1 MVKVVKGYERI
12 CKDEASPIGLPKPTP
27 PPTLARPN
35 FTASTHLMRQFTLYI
50 DNEVRGPHTE
60 TEIQELI
67 NLGTVTAETPC
78 MPEGATEWL
87 PASQF
92 FTFAAKIKLGK
103 RLEAK
108 EEEIALEANRLNPD
122 DRRKL
127 MMYGLADAATV
138 DQINQTQASAILA
151 EHENNLTQ
159 INKRNKIV
167 VGVVFV
173 LTLLSTVSFGLFTD
187 LGGSLVGKVVGQFI
201 KDDPKSPESMRR
213 FTNETQRFQ
222 ELRTES
228 QNVVFSKPTGGQSIQ
243 PTLNARLKIPANTGY
258 KVSGKI
264 DLKPLNEMLK
274 RWSIKP
280 DSEIKLYLL
289 STETPAEISQKVT
302 DQSAVLE
309 TILAPVADVAT
320 LEKIKSDLITSFPV
334 DTTITE
340 SAALQTEIK
349 NLKINGIKE
358 AIERVEYAAREAA
371 RLAQENESKGGPLA
385 EDAKLRRQWG
395 NNLRAYASKLRDLEN
410 RCQIWYNPNNRK
422 KVWSE
427 FNSGPGSEIAAWI
440 LSTEAKLIP
449 VNESGEF
456 TIPECSNLDKNA
468 AANCL
473 LVSTRI
479 NGDSVFLAWG
489 SKFLASQEIQSTQI
503 PRDVF
508 LAREEYKVTTQT
520 VTGDRPL
527 VIRYRVGDR
536 ELSIRRNSPK
546 WYFLNV
552 ARQKDSDSLVVL
564 VSAELQEKYPVGSV
578 VPYSVLL
585 DLELFPR
592 PTESI
597 TPSPFTA
604 AE

>member
-1 MVKVVKGYERI
+1 
-12 CKDEASPIGLPKPTP
+12 
-27 PPTLARPN
+27 
-35 FTASTHLMRQFTLYI
+35 MRQFTLYI

-60 TEIQELI
+60 AEIQELI
-67 NLGTVTAETPC
+67 NLGTVVADTPC

-92 FTFAAKIKLGK
+92 FTFAAKIKLSK
-103 RLEAK
+103 RLEAN
-108 EEEIALEANRLNPD
+108 EDELALEASRLNPD

-138 DQINQTQASAILA
+138 DQINQTQATAILA
-151 EHENNLTQ
+151 EHENNLNQ
-159 INKRNKIV
+159 INKRNKII
-167 VGVVFV
+167 VGIVFI
-173 LTLLSTVSFGLFTD
+173 LTLIATLSLGLFTD
-187 LGGSLVGKVVGQFI
+187 TGGAFVGKVVGQFI
-201 KDDPKSPESMRR
+201 KDDPKSPDSMRR
-213 FTNETQRFQ
+213 FANETQRFQ

-228 QNVVFSKPTGGQSIQ
+228 QNAVFNKPTGGQSIQ
-243 PTLNARLKIPANTGY
+243 PVLNARLKIPATTGY

-280 DSEIKLYLL
+280 DSDIKLYLL
-289 STETPAEISQKVT
+289 PSETPAEISQKIT
-302 DQSAVLE
+302 DQAAVLE
-309 TILAPVADVAT
+309 TILAPVADIAT
-320 LEKIKSDLITSFPV
+320 LEKIKSDLITSFPLES
-334 DTTITE
+334 TITE
-340 SAALQTEIK
+340 STALQTEIK
-349 NLKINGIKE
+349 NLKINGIKDG
-358 AIERVEYAAREAA
+358 IERVEYAAREAT
-371 RLAQENESKGGPLA
+371 RVAQENESKGGPVA
-385 EDAKLRRQWG
+385 EDAKIRRQWG
-395 NNLRAYASKLRDLEN
+395 NNLRAFAGKLRDLEN

-427 FNSGPGSEIAAWI
+427 FNSGPGSELAAWI

-449 VNESGEF
+449 VNETGEF
-456 TIPECSNLDKNA
+456 TIPECANLDKNT

-489 SKFLASQEIQSTQI
+489 SRFLASQEIQSTQI
-503 PRDVF
+503 SREVF
-508 LAREEYKVTTQT
+508 LAREEYKVTTHT
-520 VTGDRPL
+520 VTGDRSL

-546 WYFLNV
+546 WYFMNV
-552 ARQKDSDSLVVL
+552 ARVKDSDSLVVL
-564 VSAELQEKYPVGSV
+564 VTPELQEKYPVGSTI
-578 VPYSVLL
+578 PYSVLL

-597 TPSPFTA
+597 IPSPFTA

>member
-1 MVKVVKGYERI
+1 
-12 CKDEASPIGLPKPTP
+12 
-27 PPTLARPN
+27 
-35 FTASTHLMRQFTLYI
+35 MRLFTLYI

-60 TEIQELI
+60 IEIQELI
-67 NLGTVTAETPC
+67 NLGTVAADTPC

-92 FTFAAKIKLGK
+92 FTFAAKIKLSK
-103 RLEAK
+103 KLETS

-138 DQINQTQASAILA
+138 DQVNQTQATTILA
-151 EHENNLTQ
+151 QHENNLKQ
-159 INKRNKIV
+159 INRRNKII
-167 VGVVFV
+167 VGSFFV
-173 LTLLSTVSFGLFTD
+173 LTLLATVSLGLFTD
-187 LGGSLVGKVVGQFI
+187 IGGALVGKVVGQFI
-201 KDDPKSPESMRR
+201 KDDPKLTDSTRR
-213 FTNETQRFQ
+213 FSNETKRFE

-228 QNVVFSKPTGGQSIQ
+228 QNAVFAKPIGGQSIQ
-243 PTLNARLKIPANTGY
+243 PALNARLKIPATTGY
-258 KVSGKI
+258 TVTGKI

-274 RWSIKP
+274 RWGIKP
-280 DSEIKLYLL
+280 DSEIKVYLL
-289 STETPAEISQKVT
+289 PSEAPAEVSQKIT
-302 DQSAVLE
+302 DQAAVLE
-309 TILAPVADVAT
+309 TILAPVADVAM
-320 LEKIKSDLITSFPV
+320 LEKIKSDLISSFPHE
-334 DTTITE
+334 TTITE
-340 SAALQTEIK
+340 SAALQNELKYLKVNEIRA
-349 NLKINGIKE
+349 N
-358 AIERVEYAAREAA
+358 IERVEYAAREAA
-371 RLAQENESKGGPLA
+371 RVAQENESKGGPLA
-385 EDAKLRRQWG
+385 ENAKILRSWG
-395 NNLRAYASKLRDLEN
+395 NNLRAYAGKLHDLEN
-410 RCQIWYNPNNRK
+410 RGRIWYNENNRK

-427 FNSGPGSEIAAWI
+427 FNSGPGSEIAAWV

-449 VNESGEF
+449 VNETGEF
-456 TIPECSNLDKNA
+456 SIPECANLDKNSA
-468 AANCL
+468 AISL

-508 LAREEYKVTTQT
+508 LAREQYKVTTHT
-520 VTGDRPL
+520 FTGNRPL
-527 VIRYRVGDR
+527 VVRYRVGER
-536 ELSIRRNSPK
+536 ELSIRRLSPK

-552 ARQKDSDSLVVL
+552 AREKDSDSLVVL
-564 VSAELQEKYPVGSV
+564 VSAELQEKYPVGSL

-597 TPSPFTA
+597 TPSPFTV

>member
-1 MVKVVKGYERI
+1 MR
-12 CKDEASPIGLPKPTP
+12 S
-27 PPTLARPN
+27 
-35 FTASTHLMRQFTLYI
+35 FTFYI
-50 DNEVRGPHTE
+50 DNAVRGPHTE

-67 NLGTVTAETPC
+67 NLGTVAADTPC

-92 FTFAAKIKLGK
+92 FTFAAKIKLSK
-103 RLEAK
+103 RLEAS

-138 DQINQTQASAILA
+138 DQVNQTQATTILA
-151 EHENNLTQ
+151 QHENNLKQ

-167 VGVVFV
+167 VGTLFV
-173 LTLLSTVSFGLFTD
+173 LTLLATMSFGLFTD
-187 LGGSLVGKVVGQFI
+187 IGGSLVGKVVSQFI
-201 KDDPKSPESMRR
+201 KDDPKQPDSMRR
-213 FTNETQRFQ
+213 FSNETKRFQ

-228 QNVVFSKPTGGQSIQ
+228 QNAVFAKPTGGQSIQ
-243 PTLNARLKIPANTGY
+243 PVLNARLKIPATTGY
-258 KVSGKI
+258 TVSGKI

-274 RWSIKP
+274 RWGINP
-280 DSEIKLYLL
+280 DSEIKVYLL
-289 STETPAEISQKVT
+289 PSEAPAEVSQKIT
-302 DQSAVLE
+302 DQTAVLE

-320 LEKIKSDLITSFPV
+320 LEKIKSDLISSFPHE
-334 DTTITE
+334 TTITE
-340 SAALQTEIK
+340 SAALQNELKYLKLNEIRA
-349 NLKINGIKE
+349 N
-358 AIERVEYAAREAA
+358 IERVEYAAREAV
-371 RLAQENESKGGPLA
+371 RVAQENESKGGPLA
-385 EDAKLRRQWG
+385 ENAKILRAWG
-395 NNLRAYASKLRDLEN
+395 NNLRAYAGKLHDLEN
-410 RCQIWYNPNNRK
+410 RGRIWYNENNRK

-456 TIPECSNLDKNA
+456 TIPECPNLDKNT
-468 AANCL
+468 AANSI

-508 LAREEYKVTTQT
+508 LAREQYKVTTHT

-527 VIRYRVGDR
+527 VVRYRVGDR
-536 ELSIRRNSPK
+536 ELSIRRPSPK

-552 ARQKDSDSLVVL
+552 AREKDSDALVLL
-564 VSAELQEKYPVGSV
+564 VSAELQAKYPVGSM

>member
-1 MVKVVKGYERI
+1 
-12 CKDEASPIGLPKPTP
+12 
-27 PPTLARPN
+27 
-35 FTASTHLMRQFTLYI
+35 MRQFTLYI

-67 NLGTVTAETPC
+67 NLGTVTADTPC

-92 FTFAAKIKLGK
+92 FTFAAKIKLSK
-103 RLEAK
+103 RLEAN
-108 EEEIALEANRLNPD
+108 EEEIALEANRLNPE

-138 DQINQTQASAILA
+138 DQINQTQATTILT
-151 EHENNLTQ
+151 EHENNLNQ
-159 INKRNKIV
+159 INKRNKII
-167 VGVVFV
+167 VGTIFV
-173 LTLLSTVSFGLFTD
+173 LTLISTVLFGLFTD
-187 LGGSLVGKVVGQFI
+187 IGGSVVGKVVGQFI
-201 KDDPKSPESMRR
+201 KDDPKQPDSMRR
-213 FTNETQRFQ
+213 FANETQRFQ

-228 QNVVFSKPTGGQSIQ
+228 QNVVFSKPTGGQPIQ
-243 PTLNARLKIPANTGY
+243 PILNARLKIPATTGY
-258 KVSGKI
+258 TVSGKI

-274 RWSIKP
+274 RWGIKP

-289 STETPAEISQKVT
+289 PSEAPAEVSQKIT
-302 DQSAVLE
+302 DQAAVLE
-309 TILAPVADVAT
+309 TILAAVADIAT
-320 LEKIKSDLITSFPV
+320 LEKIKSDLVSSFPLE
-334 DTTITE
+334 TTITE
-340 SAALQTEIK
+340 STALQTEIK
-349 NLKINGIKE
+349 NLKINGIKDG
-358 AIERVEYAAREAA
+358 IERVEYAAREAA
-371 RLAQENESKGGPLA
+371 RVAQENEIKGGPA
-385 EDAKLRRQWG
+385 GEDAKIRRQWG
-395 NNLRAYASKLRDLEN
+395 VNLRAYAGKLRDLEN
-410 RCQIWYNPNNRK
+410 RYQIWNNPNNRK

-427 FNSGPGSEIAAWI
+427 FNSGPGSEVAAWI

-449 VNESGEF
+449 VNETGEF
-456 TIPECSNLDKNA
+456 TIPECANLDKNTA
-468 AANCL
+468 GNSL
-473 LVSTRI
+473 LVSTRV

-489 SKFLASQEIQSTQI
+489 SKFLASQEIRSTQI

-508 LAREEYKVTTQT
+508 LAREEYKVATHT
-520 VTGDRPL
+520 VTGDRSL

-546 WYFLNV
+546 WYFMNV
-552 ARQKDSDSLVVL
+552 ARVKDSDSLVVL
-564 VSAELQEKYPVGSV
+564 VTPELQEKYPVGSV

>member
-1 MVKVVKGYERI
+1 MR
-12 CKDEASPIGLPKPTP
+12 S
-27 PPTLARPN
+27 
-35 FTASTHLMRQFTLYI
+35 FTFYI
-50 DNEVRGPHTE
+50 DNAVRGPHTE

-67 NLGTVTAETPC
+67 NLGTVAADTPC

-92 FTFAAKIKLGK
+92 FTFAAKIKLSK
-103 RLEAK
+103 RLEAS

-138 DQINQTQASAILA
+138 DQVNQTQATTILA
-151 EHENNLTQ
+151 QHENNLKQT
-159 INKRNKIV
+159 NKRNKIV
-167 VGVVFV
+167 VGILFV
-173 LTLLSTVSFGLFTD
+173 LTLLATVSFGLFTD
-187 LGGSLVGKVVGQFI
+187 IGGSLVGKVVSQFI
-201 KDDPKSPESMRR
+201 KDDPKQPDSMRR
-213 FTNETQRFQ
+213 FSNETKRFQ

-228 QNVVFSKPTGGQSIQ
+228 QNAVFAKPTGGQSIQ
-243 PTLNARLKIPANTGY
+243 PVLNARLKIPATTGY
-258 KVSGKI
+258 TVSGKI

-274 RWSIKP
+274 RWGINP
-280 DSEIKLYLL
+280 DSEIKVYLL
-289 STETPAEISQKVT
+289 PSEAPAEVSQKIT
-302 DQSAVLE
+302 DQTAVLE
-309 TILAPVADVAT
+309 TILAPVTDVAT
-320 LEKIKSDLITSFPV
+320 LEKIKSDLISSFPHE
-334 DTTITE
+334 TTITE
-340 SAALQTEIK
+340 SAALQNELKYLKLNEIK
-349 NLKINGIKE
+349 AN
-358 AIERVEYAAREAA
+358 IERVEYAAREAA
-371 RLAQENESKGGPLA
+371 RVTQENEAKGGPLA
-385 EDAKLRRQWG
+385 ENAKILRAWG
-395 NNLRAYASKLRDLEN
+395 NNLRAYAGKLQDLEN
-410 RCQIWYNPNNRK
+410 RGRIWYNENNRK

-456 TIPECSNLDKNA
+456 TIPECPNLDKNT
-468 AANCL
+468 AANSI

-508 LAREEYKVTTQT
+508 LAREQYKVTTHT

-527 VIRYRVGDR
+527 IVRYRVGDR
-536 ELSIRRNSPK
+536 ELSIRRPSPK

-552 ARQKDSDSLVVL
+552 AREKDSDALVLL
-564 VSAELQEKYPVGSV
+564 VSAELQAKYPVGSM

>member
-1 MVKVVKGYERI
+1 MR
-12 CKDEASPIGLPKPTP
+12 S
-27 PPTLARPN
+27 
-35 FTASTHLMRQFTLYI
+35 FTFYI
-50 DNEVRGPHTE
+50 DNAVRGPHTE

-67 NLGTVTAETPC
+67 NLGTVAADTPC

-92 FTFAAKIKLGK
+92 FTFAAKIKLSK
-103 RLEAK
+103 RLEAS

-138 DQINQTQASAILA
+138 DQVNQTQATTILA
-151 EHENNLTQ
+151 QHENNLKQ

-167 VGVVFV
+167 VGTLFV
-173 LTLLSTVSFGLFTD
+173 LTLLATVSFGLFTD
-187 LGGSLVGKVVGQFI
+187 IGGSLVGKVVSQFI
-201 KDDPKSPESMRR
+201 KDDPKQPDSMRR
-213 FTNETQRFQ
+213 FSNETKRFQ

-228 QNVVFSKPTGGQSIQ
+228 QNAVFAKPTGGQSIQ
-243 PTLNARLKIPANTGY
+243 PVLNARLKIPATTGY
-258 KVSGKI
+258 TVSGKI

-274 RWSIKP
+274 RWGIKP
-280 DSEIKLYLL
+280 DAEIKVYLL
-289 STETPAEISQKVT
+289 PNEAPAEVSQKIT
-302 DQSAVLE
+302 DQTAVLE

-320 LEKIKSDLITSFPV
+320 LEKIKSDLISSFPHE
-334 DTTITE
+334 TTITE
-340 SAALQTEIK
+340 SAALQNELKYLKLNEIK
-349 NLKINGIKE
+349 AN
-358 AIERVEYAAREAA
+358 IERVEYAAREAV
-371 RLAQENESKGGPLA
+371 RVAQENESKGGPLA
-385 EDAKLRRQWG
+385 ENAKILRAWG
-395 NNLRAYASKLRDLEN
+395 NNLRAYAGKLHDLEN
-410 RCQIWYNPNNRK
+410 RGRIWYNENNRK

-456 TIPECSNLDKNA
+456 TIPECPNLDKNT
-468 AANCL
+468 AANSI

-508 LAREEYKVTTQT
+508 LAREQYKVTTHT
-520 VTGDRPL
+520 VTGNRPL
-527 VIRYRVGDR
+527 IVRYRVGDR
-536 ELSIRRNSPK
+536 ELSIRRPSPK

-552 ARQKDSDSLVVL
+552 AREKDSDALVVL
-564 VSAELQEKYPVGSV
+564 VSAELQAKYPVGSL
-578 VPYSVLL
+578 VPYSVLV

>member
-1 MVKVVKGYERI
+1 MSEFAKTKRRQSACLSEPHCQPWLDLYF
-12 CKDEASPIGLPKPTP
+12 S
-27 PPTLARPN
+27 
-35 FTASTHLMRQFTLYI
+35 ASTHPMRQFTLYI

-60 TEIQELI
+60 AEIQELI
-67 NLGTVTAETPC
+67 NLGTVVADTPC

-92 FTFAAKIKLGK
+92 FTFAAKIKLSK
-103 RLEAK
+103 RLEAN
-108 EEEIALEANRLNPD
+108 EDELALEASRLNPD

-138 DQINQTQASAILA
+138 DQINQTQATAILA
-151 EHENNLTQ
+151 EHENNLNQ
-159 INKRNKIV
+159 INKRNKII
-167 VGVVFV
+167 VGIVFI
-173 LTLLSTVSFGLFTD
+173 LTLIATLSLGLFTD
-187 LGGSLVGKVVGQFI
+187 TGGAFVGKVVGQFI
-201 KDDPKSPESMRR
+201 KDDPKSPDSMRR
-213 FTNETQRFQ
+213 FANETQRFQ

-228 QNVVFSKPTGGQSIQ
+228 QNAVFNKPTGGQSIQ
-243 PTLNARLKIPANTGY
+243 PVLNARLKIPATTGY

-280 DSEIKLYLL
+280 DSDIKLYLL
-289 STETPAEISQKVT
+289 PSETPAEISQKIT
-302 DQSAVLE
+302 DQAAVLE
-309 TILAPVADVAT
+309 TILAPVADIAT
-320 LEKIKSDLITSFPV
+320 LEKIKSDLITSFPLES
-334 DTTITE
+334 TITE
-340 SAALQTEIK
+340 STALQTEIK
-349 NLKINGIKE
+349 NLKINGIKDG
-358 AIERVEYAAREAA
+358 IERVEYAAREAT
-371 RLAQENESKGGPLA
+371 RVAQENESKGGPVA
-385 EDAKLRRQWG
+385 EDAKIRRQWG
-395 NNLRAYASKLRDLEN
+395 NNLRAFAGKLRDLEN

-427 FNSGPGSEIAAWI
+427 FNSGPGSELAAWI

-449 VNESGEF
+449 VNETGEF
-456 TIPECSNLDKNA
+456 TIPECANLDKNT

-489 SKFLASQEIQSTQI
+489 SRFLASQEIQSTQI
-503 PRDVF
+503 PREVF
-508 LAREEYKVTTQT
+508 LAREEYKVATHT
-520 VTGDRPL
+520 VTGDRSL

-546 WYFLNV
+546 WYFMNV
-552 ARQKDSDSLVVL
+552 ARVKDSDSLVVL
-564 VSAELQEKYPVGSV
+564 VTPELQEKYPVGSTI
-578 VPYSVLL
+578 PYSVLL

-597 TPSPFTA
+597 IPSPFTA

>member
-1 MVKVVKGYERI
+1 MR
-12 CKDEASPIGLPKPTP
+12 S
-27 PPTLARPN
+27 
-35 FTASTHLMRQFTLYI
+35 FTFYI
-50 DNEVRGPHTE
+50 DNAVRGPHTE

-67 NLGTVTAETPC
+67 NLGTVAADTPC

-92 FTFAAKIKLGK
+92 FTFAAKIKLSK
-103 RLEAK
+103 RLEAS

-127 MMYGLADAATV
+127 MMYRLADAATV
-138 DQINQTQASAILA
+138 DQVNQTQATTILA
-151 EHENNLTQ
+151 QHENNLKR

-167 VGVVFV
+167 VGTFFV
-173 LTLLSTVSFGLFTD
+173 LTLLATVSFGLFTD
-187 LGGSLVGKVVGQFI
+187 IGGSLVGKVVSQFI
-201 KDDPKSPESMRR
+201 KDDPKLPDSMRR
-213 FTNETQRFQ
+213 FSNETKRFE

-228 QNVVFSKPTGGQSIQ
+228 QNAVFAKPMGGQSIQ
-243 PTLNARLKIPANTGY
+243 PALNNRLKIPATTGY
-258 KVSGKI
+258 TVSGKI

-274 RWSIKP
+274 RWGIKP
-280 DSEIKLYLL
+280 DAEIKVYLL
-289 STETPAEISQKVT
+289 PNEAPAEVSQKVT
-302 DQSAVLE
+302 DQTAVLE

-320 LEKIKSDLITSFPV
+320 LEKIKSDLISSFPHE
-334 DTTITE
+334 TTITE
-340 SAALQTEIK
+340 SAALQNELKYLKLNEIRA
-349 NLKINGIKE
+349 N
-358 AIERVEYAAREAA
+358 IERVEYAAREAV
-371 RLAQENESKGGPLA
+371 RIAQENEAKGGPLA
-385 EDAKLRRQWG
+385 EDAKIRRTWG
-395 NNLRAYASKLRDLEN
+395 NNLRAYAGKLHDLEN
-410 RCQIWYNPNNRK
+410 RGRIWYNENNRK

-456 TIPECSNLDKNA
+456 TIPECPNLDKNT
-468 AANCL
+468 AANSI
-473 LVSTRI
+473 LVSIRI

-489 SKFLASQEIQSTQI
+489 SKFLANQEIQSTQI

-508 LAREEYKVTTQT
+508 LAREQYKVTTHT

-527 VIRYRVGDR
+527 VVRYRVGDR
-536 ELSIRRNSPK
+536 ELSIRRPSPK

-552 ARQKDSDSLVVL
+552 AREKDSDSLVLL
-564 VSAELQEKYPVGSV
+564 VSAELQAKYPVGST

-585 DLELFPR
+585 GLELFPR

>member
-1 MVKVVKGYERI
+1 
-12 CKDEASPIGLPKPTP
+12 
-27 PPTLARPN
+27 
-35 FTASTHLMRQFTLYI
+35 MRQFTLYI

-60 TEIQELI
+60 AEIQELI
-67 NLGTVTAETPC
+67 NLGTVVADTPC

-92 FTFAAKIKLGK
+92 FTFAAKIKLSK
-103 RLEAK
+103 RLEAN
-108 EEEIALEANRLNPD
+108 EDELALEANRLNPD

-138 DQINQTQASAILA
+138 DQINQTQATAILA
-151 EHENNLTQ
+151 EHENNLNQ
-159 INKRNKIV
+159 INKRNKII
-167 VGVVFV
+167 VGIVFI
-173 LTLLSTVSFGLFTD
+173 LTLIATLSLGLFTD
-187 LGGSLVGKVVGQFI
+187 TGGAFVGKVVGQFI
-201 KDDPKSPESMRR
+201 KDDPKSPDSMRR
-213 FTNETQRFQ
+213 FANETQRFQ

-228 QNVVFSKPTGGQSIQ
+228 QNAVFNKPTGGQSIQ
-243 PTLNARLKIPANTGY
+243 PVLNARLKIPATTGY

-280 DSEIKLYLL
+280 DSDIKLYLL
-289 STETPAEISQKVT
+289 PSETPAEISQKIT
-302 DQSAVLE
+302 DQAAVLE
-309 TILAPVADVAT
+309 TILAPVADIAT
-320 LEKIKSDLITSFPV
+320 LEKIKSDLITSFPLES
-334 DTTITE
+334 TITE
-340 SAALQTEIK
+340 STALQTEIK
-349 NLKINGIKE
+349 NLKINGIKDG
-358 AIERVEYAAREAA
+358 IERVEYAAREAT
-371 RLAQENESKGGPLA
+371 RVAQENESKGGPVA
-385 EDAKLRRQWG
+385 EDAKIRRQWG
-395 NNLRAYASKLRDLEN
+395 NNLRAFAGKLRDLEN

-427 FNSGPGSEIAAWI
+427 FNSGPGSELAAWI

-449 VNESGEF
+449 VNETGEF
-456 TIPECSNLDKNA
+456 TIPECANLDKNT

-489 SKFLASQEIQSTQI
+489 SRFLASQEIQSTQI
-503 PRDVF
+503 PREVF
-508 LAREEYKVTTQT
+508 LAREEYKVATHT
-520 VTGDRPL
+520 VTGDRSL

-546 WYFLNV
+546 WYFMNV
-552 ARQKDSDSLVVL
+552 ARVKDSDSLVVL
-564 VSAELQEKYPVGSV
+564 VTPELQEKYPVGSTI
-578 VPYSVLL
+578 PYSVLL

-597 TPSPFTA
+597 IPSPFTA

>member
-1 MVKVVKGYERI
+1 MR
-12 CKDEASPIGLPKPTP
+12 S
-27 PPTLARPN
+27 
-35 FTASTHLMRQFTLYI
+35 FTFYI
-50 DNEVRGPHTE
+50 DNAVRGPHTE

-67 NLGTVTAETPC
+67 NLGTVAADTPC

-92 FTFAAKIKLGK
+92 FTFAAKIKLSK
-103 RLEAK
+103 RLEAS

-138 DQINQTQASAILA
+138 DQVNQTQANTILA
-151 EHENNLTQ
+151 QHENNLKQ
-159 INKRNKIV
+159 INKRNKII
-167 VGVVFV
+167 VGTLFV
-173 LTLLSTVSFGLFTD
+173 LTLLATVSFGLFTD
-187 LGGSLVGKVVGQFI
+187 IGGSLVGKVVSQFI
-201 KDDPKSPESMRR
+201 KDDPKQPDSMRR
-213 FTNETQRFQ
+213 FSNETKRFQ

-228 QNVVFSKPTGGQSIQ
+228 QNAVFAKPTGGQSIQ
-243 PTLNARLKIPANTGY
+243 PVLNARLKIPATTGY
-258 KVSGKI
+258 TVSGKI

-274 RWSIKP
+274 RWGINP
-280 DSEIKLYLL
+280 DSEIKVYLL
-289 STETPAEISQKVT
+289 PSEAPAEVSQKIT
-302 DQSAVLE
+302 DQTAVLE

-320 LEKIKSDLITSFPV
+320 LEKIKSDLISSFPHE
-334 DTTITE
+334 TTITE
-340 SAALQTEIK
+340 SAALQNELKYLKLNEIK
-349 NLKINGIKE
+349 AN
-358 AIERVEYAAREAA
+358 IERVEYAAREAV
-371 RLAQENESKGGPLA
+371 RVAQENESKGGPLA
-385 EDAKLRRQWG
+385 ENAKILRAWG
-395 NNLRAYASKLRDLEN
+395 NNLRAYAGKLHDLEN
-410 RCQIWYNPNNRK
+410 RGRIWYNENNRK

-456 TIPECSNLDKNA
+456 TIPECPNLDKNT
-468 AANCL
+468 AANSIW
-473 LVSTRI
+473 VSTRI

-508 LAREEYKVTTQT
+508 LAREQYKVTTHT

-527 VIRYRVGDR
+527 VVRYRVGDR
-536 ELSIRRNSPK
+536 ELSIRRPSPK

-552 ARQKDSDSLVVL
+552 AREKDSDALVLL
-564 VSAELQEKYPVGSV
+564 VSAELQAKYPVGSM

>member
-1 MVKVVKGYERI
+1 
-12 CKDEASPIGLPKPTP
+12 
-27 PPTLARPN
+27 
-35 FTASTHLMRQFTLYI
+35 MRQFTLYI

-60 TEIQELI
+60 AEIQELI
-67 NLGTVTAETPC
+67 NMGTVVADTPC

-87 PASQF
+87 PAAQF

-103 RLEAK
+103 RLEAN
-108 EEEIALEANRLNPD
+108 EEELSLEANRLSPD
-122 DRRKL
+122 DRRRL

-138 DQINQTQASAILA
+138 DQINQTQATALLA
-151 EHENNLTQ
+151 EHENNLSQT
-159 INKRNKIV
+159 NKRNKII
-167 VGVVFV
+167 VGTVF
-173 LTLLSTVSFGLFTD
+173 LLALISSVSFGLFTD
-187 LGGSLVGKVVGQFI
+187 TGGALVGKVVGQFI
-201 KDDPKSPESMRR
+201 KDDPKSPDSMRR
-213 FTNETQRFQ
+213 FSNETQRFQ

-228 QNVVFSKPTGGQSIQ
+228 QNVVFNKPAGGQSIQ
-243 PTLNARLKIPANTGY
+243 PALNARLKIPATTGY

-264 DLKPLNEMLK
+264 DLKPLNEILK
-274 RWSIKP
+274 RWSIPP

-289 STETPAEISQKVT
+289 PSEAPAEISQKIT
-302 DQSAVLE
+302 DQAAVLE
-309 TILAPVADVAT
+309 TILAPVADIAT
-320 LEKIKSDLITSFPV
+320 LEKTKLDLISSLPV
-334 DTTITE
+334 ESTIAE
-340 SAALQTEIK
+340 SIALQTEIK
-349 NLKINGIKE
+349 NLNLNEVK
-358 AIERVEYAAREAA
+358 ASIERVEYAAREAA
-371 RLAQENESKGGPLA
+371 RVAQENESKGGPTA
-385 EDAKLRRQWG
+385 EEAKIRRQWG
-395 NNLRAYASKLRDLEN
+395 NNLRTYAGKLRDLEN
-410 RCQIWYNPNNRK
+410 RSKIWYNPNNRK

-427 FNSGPGSEIAAWI
+427 FNSGPGSELAAWI

-449 VNESGEF
+449 VNEGGEF
-456 TIPECSNLDKNA
+456 TISECANLDKNTA
-468 AANCL
+468 AGYL

-503 PRDVF
+503 PREVF
-508 LAREEYKVTTQT
+508 LAREQYKVTTHT

-552 ARQKDSDSLVVL
+552 AREKDPDSLVVL
-564 VSAELQEKYPVGSV
+564 VSAELQEKYPVGST

-597 TPSPFTA
+597 IPSPFTA
-604 AE
+604 VE

>member
-1 MVKVVKGYERI
+1 MSEFAKTKHRQSACLSVPHRQPWLDLI
-12 CKDEASPIGLPKPTP
+12 FS
-27 PPTLARPN
+27 
-35 FTASTHLMRQFTLYI
+35 ASTHLMRLFTLYI

-60 TEIQELI
+60 IEIQELI
-67 NLGTVTAETPC
+67 NLGTVAADTPC

-87 PASQF
+87 AASQF
-92 FTFAAKIKLGK
+92 FTFAAKIKLSK
-103 RLEAK
+103 RLETS

-138 DQINQTQASAILA
+138 DQVNQTQATTILA
-151 EHENNLTQ
+151 QHENNLKQ
-159 INKRNKIV
+159 IIKRNKII
-167 VGVVFV
+167 VGTLFA
-173 LTLLSTVSFGLFTD
+173 LTLLSTVLFGLFTD
-187 LGGSLVGKVVGQFI
+187 IGGALVGKVVGQFI
-201 KDDPKSPESMRR
+201 KDDPKLTDSTRR
-213 FTNETQRFQ
+213 FSNETKRFE

-228 QNVVFSKPTGGQSIQ
+228 QNAVFAKPTGGQSIQ
-243 PTLNARLKIPANTGY
+243 PTLNARLKIPATTGY
-258 KVSGKI
+258 TVTGKI

-274 RWSIKP
+274 RWGIKP
-280 DSEIKLYLL
+280 DSEIKVYLL
-289 STETPAEISQKVT
+289 PSEAPAEVSQKIT
-302 DQSAVLE
+302 DQADVLE
-309 TILAPVADVAT
+309 TILAPVADVAM
-320 LEKIKSDLITSFPV
+320 LEKIKSDLISSFPHE
-334 DTTITE
+334 TTITE
-340 SAALQTEIK
+340 SAALQNELKYLKLNEIRA
-349 NLKINGIKE
+349 N
-358 AIERVEYAAREAA
+358 IERVEYATREAA
-371 RLAQENESKGGPLA
+371 RVAQENESKGGPLA
-385 EDAKLRRQWG
+385 ENAKILRSWG
-395 NNLRAYASKLRDLEN
+395 NNLRAYTGKLRDLEN
-410 RCQIWYNPNNRK
+410 RCLIWYNANNRK

-427 FNSGPGSEIAAWI
+427 FNSGPGSEIAAWV

-449 VNESGEF
+449 VNETGEF
-456 TIPECSNLDKNA
+456 SIPECANLDKNTA
-468 AANCL
+468 ATSL

-508 LAREEYKVTTQT
+508 LAREQYKVTNHTF
-520 VTGDRPL
+520 TGNRPL
-527 VIRYRVGDR
+527 VVRYRVGER
-536 ELSIRRNSPK
+536 ELSIRRLSPK

-552 ARQKDSDSLVVL
+552 AREKDSDSLVVF

-597 TPSPFTA
+597 TPSPFTV

>member
-1 MVKVVKGYERI
+1 
-12 CKDEASPIGLPKPTP
+12 
-27 PPTLARPN
+27 
-35 FTASTHLMRQFTLYI
+35 MRQFTLYI

-60 TEIQELI
+60 AEIQELI
-67 NLGTVTAETPC
+67 NLGTVVADTPC

-92 FTFAAKIKLGK
+92 FTFAAKIKLSK
-103 RLEAK
+103 RLEAN
-108 EEEIALEANRLNPD
+108 EDELALEASRLNPD

-138 DQINQTQASAILA
+138 DQINQTQATAILA
-151 EHENNLTQ
+151 EHENNLNQ
-159 INKRNKIV
+159 INKRNKII
-167 VGVVFV
+167 VGIVFI
-173 LTLLSTVSFGLFTD
+173 LTLIATLSLGLFTD
-187 LGGSLVGKVVGQFI
+187 TGGAFVGKVVGQFI
-201 KDDPKSPESMRR
+201 KDDPKSPDSMRR
-213 FTNETQRFQ
+213 FANETQRFQ

-228 QNVVFSKPTGGQSIQ
+228 QNAVFNKPTGGQSIQ
-243 PTLNARLKIPANTGY
+243 PVLNARLKIPATTGY

-280 DSEIKLYLL
+280 DSDIKLYLL
-289 STETPAEISQKVT
+289 PSETPAEISQKIT
-302 DQSAVLE
+302 DQAAVLE
-309 TILAPVADVAT
+309 TILAPVADIAT
-320 LEKIKSDLITSFPV
+320 LEKIKSDLITSFPLES
-334 DTTITE
+334 TITE
-340 SAALQTEIK
+340 STALQTEIK
-349 NLKINGIKE
+349 NLKINGIKDG
-358 AIERVEYAAREAA
+358 IERVEYAAREAT
-371 RLAQENESKGGPLA
+371 RVAQENESKGGPVA
-385 EDAKLRRQWG
+385 EDAKIRRQWG
-395 NNLRAYASKLRDLEN
+395 NNLRAFAGKLRDLEN

-427 FNSGPGSEIAAWI
+427 FNSGPGSELAAWI

-449 VNESGEF
+449 VNETGEF
-456 TIPECSNLDKNA
+456 TIPECANLDKNT

-489 SKFLASQEIQSTQI
+489 SRFLASQEIQSTQI
-503 PRDVF
+503 PREVF
-508 LAREEYKVTTQT
+508 LAREEYKVATHT
-520 VTGDRPL
+520 VTGDRSL

-546 WYFLNV
+546 WYFMNV
-552 ARQKDSDSLVVL
+552 ARVKDSDSLVVL
-564 VSAELQEKYPVGSV
+564 VTPELQEKYPVGSTI
-578 VPYSVLL
+578 PYSVLL

-597 TPSPFTA
+597 IPSPFTA

>member
-1 MVKVVKGYERI
+1 
-12 CKDEASPIGLPKPTP
+12 
-27 PPTLARPN
+27 
-35 FTASTHLMRQFTLYI
+35 MRQFTLYI

-60 TEIQELI
+60 AEIQELI
-67 NLGTVTAETPC
+67 NLGTVVTDTPC

-87 PASQF
+87 PASEF

-103 RLEAK
+103 KLEVN
-108 EEEIALEANRLNPD
+108 EEELALEASRLSPE

-138 DQINQTQASAILA
+138 DQFNQTQATTV
-151 EHENNLTQ
+151 LTQ
-159 INKRNKIV
+159 HEKFLNNINKRNKII
-167 VGVVFV
+167 VGAFFV
-173 LTLLSTVSFGLFTD
+173 LTLISTLWLGLFTD
-187 LGGSLVGKVVGQFI
+187 IGGAAVGKVVGRFI
-201 KDDPKSPESMRR
+201 KDDPKLPDSMRR
-213 FTNETQRFQ
+213 FSNETQRFQ

-228 QNVVFSKPTGGQSIQ
+228 QNAVFNKPTGGQSIQ
-243 PTLNARLKIPANTGY
+243 PALNARLKIPATTGY

-274 RWSIKP
+274 RWGIKP

-289 STETPAEISQKVT
+289 PSAIPSEISQKVT
-302 DQSAVLE
+302 DQADVLE
-309 TILAPVADVAT
+309 TILSEVTDMPT
-320 LEKIKSDLITSFPV
+320 LEKIKSDLINSFPH
-334 DTTITE
+334 DSTIPE
-340 SAALQTEIK
+340 SAALQNELKYLKLNEIRA
-349 NLKINGIKE
+349 N
-358 AIERVEYAAREAA
+358 IERVEYAAREATRIA
-371 RLAQENESKGGPLA
+371 VENETKGGPVG
-385 EDAKLRRQWG
+385 EDAKIRHLW
-395 NNLRAYASKLRDLEN
+395 ASKLLAYAGKLHDLEN
-410 RCQIWYNPNNRK
+410 RCRIWYNINNRK

-427 FNSGPGSEIAAWI
+427 FNSGPGSELAAWI

-449 VNESGEF
+449 VNKNGEF
-456 TIPECSNLDKNA
+456 IIPECANLDKNT

-503 PRDVF
+503 PREVF
-508 LAREEYKVTTQT
+508 LAREEYKVTTHT

-527 VIRYRVGDR
+527 VVRYRVGDR

-546 WYFLNV
+546 SYFLNV
-552 ARQKDSDSLVVL
+552 AREKDPDSLVVL
-564 VSAELQEKYPVGSV
+564 VSAELQEKYPVGSI

-585 DLELFPR
+585 DLELFAR
-592 PTESI
+592 PTESAI
-597 TPSPFTA
+597 PSPFTA

>member
-1 MVKVVKGYERI
+1 MR
-12 CKDEASPIGLPKPTP
+12 S
-27 PPTLARPN
+27 
-35 FTASTHLMRQFTLYI
+35 FTFYI
-50 DNEVRGPHTE
+50 DNAVRGPHTE

-67 NLGTVTAETPC
+67 NLGTVAADTPC

-92 FTFAAKIKLGK
+92 FTFAAKIKLSK
-103 RLEAK
+103 RLEAS

-138 DQINQTQASAILA
+138 DQVNQTQATTILA
-151 EHENNLTQ
+151 QHENNLKQ

-167 VGVVFV
+167 VGTLFV
-173 LTLLSTVSFGLFTD
+173 LTLLATVSFGLFTD
-187 LGGSLVGKVVGQFI
+187 IGGSLVGKVVSQFI
-201 KDDPKSPESMRR
+201 KDDPKQPDSMRR
-213 FTNETQRFQ
+213 FSNETKRFQ

-228 QNVVFSKPTGGQSIQ
+228 QNAVFAKPTGGQSIQ
-243 PTLNARLKIPANTGY
+243 PVLNARLKIPATTGY
-258 KVSGKI
+258 TVSGKI

-274 RWSIKP
+274 RWGIKP
-280 DSEIKLYLL
+280 DAEIKVYLL
-289 STETPAEISQKVT
+289 PNEAPAEVSQKIT
-302 DQSAVLE
+302 DQTAVLE

-320 LEKIKSDLITSFPV
+320 LEKIKSDLISSFPHE
-334 DTTITE
+334 TTITE
-340 SAALQTEIK
+340 SAALQNELKYLKLNEIRA
-349 NLKINGIKE
+349 N
-358 AIERVEYAAREAA
+358 IERVEYAAREAA
-371 RLAQENESKGGPLA
+371 RVAQENESKGGPLA
-385 EDAKLRRQWG
+385 ENAKILRSWG
-395 NNLRAYASKLRDLEN
+395 NNLRAYAGKLHDLEN
-410 RCQIWYNPNNRK
+410 RGRIWYNENNRK

-456 TIPECSNLDKNA
+456 TIPECPNLDKNT
-468 AANCL
+468 AANSIW
-473 LVSTRI
+473 VSTRI

-508 LAREEYKVTTQT
+508 LAREQYKVTTHT

-527 VIRYRVGDR
+527 VVRYRVGDR
-536 ELSIRRNSPK
+536 ELSIRRPSPK

-552 ARQKDSDSLVVL
+552 AREKDSDALVLL
-564 VSAELQEKYPVGSV
+564 VSAELQAKYPVGSL

>member
-1 MVKVVKGYERI
+1 MR
-12 CKDEASPIGLPKPTP
+12 S
-27 PPTLARPN
+27 
-35 FTASTHLMRQFTLYI
+35 FTFYI
-50 DNEVRGPHTE
+50 DNAVRGPHTE

-67 NLGTVTAETPC
+67 NLGTVAADTPC

-92 FTFAAKIKLGK
+92 FAFAAKIKLSK
-103 RLEAK
+103 RLEAS

-138 DQINQTQASAILA
+138 DQVNQTQATTILA
-151 EHENNLTQ
+151 QHENNLKQ
-159 INKRNKIV
+159 INNRNKIV
-167 VGVVFV
+167 VGTLFV
-173 LTLLSTVSFGLFTD
+173 LTLLATVSFGLFTD
-187 LGGSLVGKVVGQFI
+187 IGGSLVGKVVSQFI
-201 KDDPKSPESMRR
+201 KDDPKQPDSMRR
-213 FTNETQRFQ
+213 FSNETKRFQ

-228 QNVVFSKPTGGQSIQ
+228 QNAVFAKPTGGQSIQ
-243 PTLNARLKIPANTGY
+243 PVLNARLKIPATTGY
-258 KVSGKI
+258 TVSGKI

-274 RWSIKP
+274 RWGIKP
-280 DSEIKLYLL
+280 DSEIKVYLL
-289 STETPAEISQKVT
+289 PSEAPAEVSQKIT
-302 DQSAVLE
+302 DQTAVLE
-309 TILAPVADVAT
+309 TILAPVTDVAT
-320 LEKIKSDLITSFPV
+320 LEKIKSDLISSFPHE
-334 DTTITE
+334 TTITE
-340 SAALQTEIK
+340 SAALQNELKYLKLNEIRA
-349 NLKINGIKE
+349 N
-358 AIERVEYAAREAA
+358 IERVEYAAREAA
-371 RLAQENESKGGPLA
+371 RVAQENEAKGGPLA
-385 EDAKLRRQWG
+385 ENAKILRAWG
-395 NNLRAYASKLRDLEN
+395 NNLLAYAGKLHDLEN
-410 RCQIWYNPNNRK
+410 RGRIWYNENNRK

-427 FNSGPGSEIAAWI
+427 FSSGPGSEIAAWI

-456 TIPECSNLDKNA
+456 TIPECPNLDKNT
-468 AANCL
+468 AANSI

-508 LAREEYKVTTQT
+508 LAREQYKVTTHT

-527 VIRYRVGDR
+527 IVRYRVGDR
-536 ELSIRRNSPK
+536 ELSIRRPSPK

-552 ARQKDSDSLVVL
+552 AREKDSDALVLL
-564 VSAELQEKYPVGSV
+564 VSAELQAKYPVGSM

>member
-1 MVKVVKGYERI
+1 MR
-12 CKDEASPIGLPKPTP
+12 S
-27 PPTLARPN
+27 
-35 FTASTHLMRQFTLYI
+35 FTFYI

-67 NLGTVTAETPC
+67 NLGTVAADTPC

-92 FTFAAKIKLGK
+92 FTFAAKIKLSK
-103 RLEAK
+103 RLEAS

-127 MMYGLADAATV
+127 MIYGLADAATV
-138 DQINQTQASAILA
+138 DQVNQTQATTILA
-151 EHENNLTQ
+151 QHENNLKQ
-159 INKRNKIV
+159 INNRNKIV
-167 VGVVFV
+167 VGTLFV
-173 LTLLSTVSFGLFTD
+173 LTLLTTVAFGLFTD
-187 LGGSLVGKVVGQFI
+187 IGGSLVGKVVSQFI
-201 KDDPKSPESMRR
+201 KDDPKLPDSMRR
-213 FTNETQRFQ
+213 FSNETKRFE

-228 QNVVFSKPTGGQSIQ
+228 QNAVFAKPTGGQSIQ
-243 PTLNARLKIPANTGY
+243 PTLNARLKIPATTGY
-258 KVSGKI
+258 TVSGKI

-274 RWSIKP
+274 RWGIKP
-280 DSEIKLYLL
+280 DAEIKVYLL
-289 STETPAEISQKVT
+289 PSEAPAEVSQKVT
-302 DQSAVLE
+302 DQTAVLE

-320 LEKIKSDLITSFPV
+320 LEKIKSDLISSFPHE
-334 DTTITE
+334 TTITE
-340 SAALQTEIK
+340 SAALQNELKYLKLNEIRA
-349 NLKINGIKE
+349 
-358 AIERVEYAAREAA
+358 AIERVEYAAREAV
-371 RLAQENESKGGPLA
+371 RIAQENEAKGGPLA
-385 EDAKLRRQWG
+385 EDAKIRRAWG
-395 NNLRAYASKLRDLEN
+395 NNLRAYAGKLHDLEN
-410 RCQIWYNPNNRK
+410 RSRIWYNENNRK

-449 VNESGEF
+449 VNEAGEF
-456 TIPECSNLDKNA
+456 TIPECPNLDKNT
-468 AANCL
+468 AANSI

-503 PRDVF
+503 PRDVY
-508 LAREEYKVTTQT
+508 LAREQYKVTTHT
-520 VTGDRPL
+520 ATGDRPL
-527 VIRYRVGDR
+527 VVRYRVGDR
-536 ELSIRRNSPK
+536 ELSIRRPSPK

-552 ARQKDSDSLVVL
+552 AREKDSDSLVLL
-564 VSAELQEKYPVGSV
+564 VSAELQAKYPVGSM

-592 PTESI
+592 PAESI

>member
-1 MVKVVKGYERI
+1 M
-12 CKDEASPIGLPKPTP
+12 
-27 PPTLARPN
+27 RP
-35 FTASTHLMRQFTLYI
+35 FTLYI
-50 DNEVRGPHTE
+50 DNEIRGPHTE
-60 TEIQELI
+60 IEIQELI
-67 NLGTVTAETPC
+67 NLGTVTADTPC

-92 FTFAAKIKLGK
+92 FTFAAKIKLSK
-103 RLEAK
+103 RLETS
-108 EEEIALEANRLNPD
+108 EEEIALEANRLNPE

-138 DQINQTQASAILA
+138 DQVNQTQATAILT
-151 EHENNLTQ
+151 EHENNLNQ
-159 INKRNKIV
+159 INKRNKII
-167 VGVVFV
+167 VGTLFV

-187 LGGSLVGKVVGQFI
+187 LGGFLVGKVVGQFI
-201 KDDPKSPESMRR
+201 KDDPKSPDSMRR
-213 FTNETQRFQ
+213 FSNETLRFQ

-243 PTLNARLKIPANTGY
+243 PALNARLKIPATTGY
-258 KVSGKI
+258 KVSGKV

-274 RWSIKP
+274 RWGIKP
-280 DSEIKLYLL
+280 DSQIKVYLL
-289 STETPAEISQKVT
+289 PGDAPTEVSQKIT
-302 DQSAVLE
+302 DQTAVLE

-320 LEKIKSDLITSFPV
+320 LEKIKSDLISSFPV
-334 DTTITE
+334 ETTITE
-340 SAALQTEIK
+340 STALQTEIK
-349 NLKINGIKE
+349 NLKINGVKE

-385 EDAKLRRQWG
+385 EDAKIRRLWG
-395 NNLRAYASKLRDLEN
+395 NNLRAYAGKLRDLEN

-427 FNSGPGSEIAAWI
+427 FNSGPGSEIAAWV

-449 VNESGEF
+449 VSENGEF
-456 TIPECSNLDKNA
+456 TIPECANLDKNT

-508 LAREEYKVTTQT
+508 LAREEYKVTTHN

-527 VIRYRVGDR
+527 VIKYRVGDR

-552 ARQKDSDSLVVL
+552 AREKDPDSLVVL
-564 VSAELQEKYPVGSV
+564 VSAELQEKYPVGSL

-597 TPSPFTA
+597 TPSPFTV

>member
-1 MVKVVKGYERI
+1 MVKVIKGYERI
-12 CKDEASPIGLPKPTP
+12 CKDEASPIGLPKRTP
-27 PPTLARPN
+27 PPTLARPY
-35 FTASTHLMRQFTLYI
+35 FSASTHLMRQFSLYI

-60 TEIQELI
+60 AEVQELI
-67 NLGTVTAETPC
+67 NMGTVTADTPC

-92 FTFAAKIKLGK
+92 FTFAAKIKLSK
-103 RLEAK
+103 RLEAN
-108 EEEIALEANRLNPD
+108 EEEIALEANRLNPE

-138 DQINQTQASAILA
+138 DQVNQTQATAILA
-151 EHENNLTQ
+151 EHENNLSQ
-159 INKRNKIV
+159 INKRNKII
-167 VGVVFV
+167 VGALFV

-187 LGGSLVGKVVGQFI
+187 IGGALVGKVVGQFI
-201 KDDPKSPESMRR
+201 KDDPKSPDSMRR
-213 FTNETQRFQ
+213 FSNETQRFQ

-228 QNVVFSKPTGGQSIQ
+228 QNAVFAKPTGGQSIQ
-243 PTLNARLKIPANTGY
+243 PALNARLKIPANTGY
-258 KVSGKI
+258 TVTGKI

-280 DSEIKLYLL
+280 DSEIKVYLL
-289 STETPAEISQKVT
+289 PSEAPAEVSQKIT
-302 DQSAVLE
+302 DQAAVLE
-309 TILAPVADVAT
+309 TILAPVADVPT
-320 LEKIKSDLITSFPV
+320 LEKIKSDLISSFPH
-334 DTTITE
+334 DTAITE
-340 SAALQTEIK
+340 SAALQAEIK
-349 NLKINGIKE
+349 NLKLNGIKE
-358 AIERVEYAAREAA
+358 SIERVEYAAREAA
-371 RLAQENESKGGPLA
+371 RVAQENESKGGPVA
-385 EDAKLRRQWG
+385 EDAKIRRAWG
-395 NNLRAYASKLRDLEN
+395 NNLRAFAGKLHDLEN
-410 RCQIWYNPNNRK
+410 RFQIWTNPNSRK

-440 LSTEAKLIP
+440 LSTEAKLIA

-456 TIPECSNLDKNA
+456 TVPECAHLDKNT
-468 AANCL
+468 AANNL
-473 LVSTRI
+473 LVSTRV

-508 LAREEYKVTTQT
+508 LAREEYKVTTHT
-520 VTGDRPL
+520 VTGNRPL
-527 VIRYRVGDR
+527 VVRYRVGDR

-552 ARQKDSDSLVVL
+552 AREKDSDSLVVL

-592 PTESI
+592 PTESV
-597 TPSPFTA
+597 TPSPFTV

>member
-1 MVKVVKGYERI
+1 
-12 CKDEASPIGLPKPTP
+12 
-27 PPTLARPN
+27 
-35 FTASTHLMRQFTLYI
+35 MRQFTLYI

-60 TEIQELI
+60 AEVQELI
-67 NLGTVTAETPC
+67 NLGTVVTDTPC

-92 FTFAAKIKLGK
+92 FTFAAKIKLSK
-103 RLEAK
+103 RLEAN

-138 DQINQTQASAILA
+138 DQINQTQATAILA
-151 EHENNLTQ
+151 EHENNLKQ
-159 INKRNKIV
+159 INKRNKII
-167 VGVVFV
+167 VGTIFV
-173 LTLLSTVSFGLFTD
+173 LTLLATVSFGIFTD
-187 LGGSLVGKVVGQFI
+187 IGGSLVGKVVSQFI
-201 KDDPKSPESMRR
+201 KDDPKLPDSMRR
-213 FTNETQRFQ
+213 FSNETQRFQ

-228 QNVVFSKPTGGQSIQ
+228 QNAVFAKPTGGQSIQ
-243 PTLNARLKIPANTGY
+243 PTLNARLKIPASTGY
-258 KVSGKI
+258 SVNGKV

-274 RWSIKP
+274 RWGIKP

-289 STETPAEISQKVT
+289 PSEAPAEVSQKII
-302 DQSAVLE
+302 DQAAVLE
-309 TILAPVADVAT
+309 TILAPVADIAA
-320 LEKIKSDLITSFPV
+320 LEKIKSDLISSFPLE
-334 DTTITE
+334 TTITE
-340 SAALQTEIK
+340 STALQTEIK
-349 NLKINGIKE
+349 NLKLNE
-358 AIERVEYAAREAA
+358 VRASIERVEYAAREAT
-371 RLAQENESKGGPLA
+371 RVAQENESKGGPVA
-385 EDAKLRRQWG
+385 EDAKIRRSWG
-395 NNLRAYASKLRDLEN
+395 NNLRAFAGKLRDLEN
-410 RCQIWYNPNNRK
+410 RFQIWTNPNNRK

-427 FNSGPGSEIAAWI
+427 FNSGPGSELAAWI

-456 TIPECSNLDKNA
+456 TIPECANLDKNTA
-468 AANCL
+468 TTSL

-503 PRDVF
+503 RRAVF
-508 LAREEYKVTTQT
+508 LAREEYKVTTHT
-520 VTGDRPL
+520 ITGNRPL
-527 VIRYRVGDR
+527 VVRYRVGDR

-552 ARQKDSDSLVVL
+552 AREKDSDSLVVL